1 MGSSCSRNT
10 DLPVNYI
17 GSVLK
22 NNEVCHG
29 IAIIDNGNKSFSEK
43 ATKLQTL
50 QIGSDTESI
59 ELTCEKKQAST
70 FFGEYLKLKGPMRV
84 IRDASSGE
92 ILS

>member
-1 MGSSCSRNT
+1 M
-10 DLPVNYI
+10 PVNYI

-22 NNEVCHG
+22 KYEVNHG
-29 IAIIDNGNKSFSEK
+29 IAIIDNGNKSFMKKGTE
-43 ATKLQTL
+43 ATDSTVKES
-50 QIGSDTESI
+50 SDTESI

-70 FFGEYLKLKGPMRV
+70 FFGEYLKLKGPMHV